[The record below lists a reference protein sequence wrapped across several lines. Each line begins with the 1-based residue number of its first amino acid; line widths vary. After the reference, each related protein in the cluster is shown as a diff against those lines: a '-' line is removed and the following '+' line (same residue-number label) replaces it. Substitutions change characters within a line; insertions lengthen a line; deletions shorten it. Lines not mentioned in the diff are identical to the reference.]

1 MKKIL
6 FMCLFCLYLFGSHA
20 QTLFHKSTTLPRVGD
35 KIYKQEIRFLPPGES
50 GTGKVWQFDHL
61 TPVDEQYELIYTGND
76 SLLTGTEH
84 RTRYT
89 YRVAGDSLW
98 KTEVENIST

>member
-76 SLLTGTEH
+76 SLLTGTESTSVGSAILVMSVD
-84 RTRYT
+84 TR
-89 YRVAGDSLW
+89 V
-98 KTEVENIST
+98 KP